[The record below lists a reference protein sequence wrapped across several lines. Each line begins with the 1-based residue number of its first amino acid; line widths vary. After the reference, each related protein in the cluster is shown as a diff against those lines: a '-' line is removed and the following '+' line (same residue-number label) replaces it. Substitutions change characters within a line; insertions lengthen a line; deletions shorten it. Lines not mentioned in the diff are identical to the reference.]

1 MEPAHE
7 IGLRRT
13 FGPTGQAEDRESL
26 ADKGYD
32 LDLFVQALIESFK
45 KFDPRVQIHNPVMFV
60 VWLGALITATLTL
73 DPELFGPS
81 TASAAYNG
89 A

>member
-13 FGPTGQAEDRESL
+13 FGSTGQTEDRKSL

-45 KFDPRVQIHNPVMFV
+45 KFDPRVQIHNPVMFRR
-60 VWLGALITATLTL
+60 LARRINYRSP
-73 DPELFGPS
+73 DS
-81 TASAAYNG
+81 RS
-89 A
+89 